1 MRLSVARVALAD
13 VGGRALLVAA
23 AVEVLLALLARP
35 GEIGSPLGGILVPWP
50 LVSCLAPLTLL
61 SLWHAPMTPTERAS
75 ARGAATPLAIR
86 LAAAAAV
93 VGAATFVVA
102 VASPADASPVAGDGM
117 AAWRNAALISGVTLA
132 SAAWL
137 PPALAWAPGT
147 GYVLACAAVG
157 VPAGGEPAA
166 WMVIL
171 QPPDDG
177 TAATIG
183 FAVLACGL
191 LVGLAGAARRT

>member
-1 MRLSVARVALAD
+1 MNAARVALAD
-13 VGGRALLVAA
+13 VGGRALAAAA
-23 AVEVLLALLARP
+23 AVEIGLALLVRP

-50 LVSCLAPLTLL
+50 LVSCLAPLALL
-61 SLWHAPMTPTERAS
+61 GLWHAPMTPIERTS
-75 ARGAATPLAIR
+75 ARGAAPPLAIR
-86 LAAAAAV
+86 LAAAAAL
-93 VGAATFVVA
+93 VGAATLVVA
-102 VASPADASPVAGDGM
+102 VASPSDASPVAGDGM
-117 AAWRNAALISGVTLA
+117 AAWRNAALIGGVTLA

-137 PPALAWAPGT
+137 PPALAWVPGT

-157 VPAGGEPAA
+157 VPAGGEPYD

-177 TAATIG
+177 TAAVIG

-191 LVGLAGAARRT
+191 LVALAGVRRRTG